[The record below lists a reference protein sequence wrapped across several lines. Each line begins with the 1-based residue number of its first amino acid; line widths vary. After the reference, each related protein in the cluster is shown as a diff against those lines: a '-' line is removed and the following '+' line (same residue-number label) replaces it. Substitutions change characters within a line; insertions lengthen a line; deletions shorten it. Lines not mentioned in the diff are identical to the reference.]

1 MASIIKKGKE
11 AEIKAGTILTAYIS
25 ESRKIKVDPDY
36 ISSNSTFQPPVIDAP
51 KDCGPK
57 PSNPNKFNSPG
68 YNKNS
73 KEYKYYKQRLKEW
86 NDCNN

>member
-1 MASIIKKGKE
+1 
-11 AEIKAGTILTAYIS
+11 
-25 ESRKIKVDPDY
+25 
-36 ISSNSTFQPPVIDAP
+36 TFQPPVIDEP

-57 PSNPNKFNSPG
+57 PSNPNKYNSPG

-73 KEYKYYKQRLKEW
+73 KEYKYYKKRLQEW